1 MSKESKSWFYLVL
14 LSAIWGRAF
23 ILMNKAMYTS
33 GDEELISDVQVA
45 SMRMLIV
52 ARVLLP
58 FAIRALRRIETVKEF
73 VLLATVGFCGNFLPA
88 FLFTYAETGI
98 SSGYAGMLNSFTP
111 IFALVIGFVVFRE
124 RLSRI
129 QLIGVGIGTVGVV
142 LLMLSGRNL
151 SATGGWGPIIAIVL
165 ATFCYAV
172 SLNTIKYTMQKFKSF
187 EITSLSFLIIF
198 LPSVFIAW
206 KHGVYEEIR
215 TNEFAKE
222 GLLYLFV
229 LSIVGTAFAVI
240 IFNKLVTISSVLFA
254 SSVTYLIPI
263 FAVLIGLYF
272 GEQINVNQMLSMLVV
287 LGGIFA
293 ANYLPKWQ
301 AKRNRPV

>member
-1 MSKESKSWFYLVL
+1 M
-14 LSAIWGRAF
+14 
-23 ILMNKAMYTS
+23 
-33 GDEELISDVQVA
+33 
-45 SMRMLIV
+45 
-52 ARVLLP
+52 
-58 FAIRALRRIETVKEF
+58 
-73 VLLATVGFCGNFLPA
+73 
-88 FLFTYAETGI
+88 
-98 SSGYAGMLNSFTP
+98 
-111 IFALVIGFVVFRE
+111 
-124 RLSRI
+124 
-129 QLIGVGIGTVGVV
+129 
-142 LLMLSGRNL
+142 
-151 SATGGWGPIIAIVL
+151 
-165 ATFCYAV
+165 
-172 SLNTIKYTMQKFKSF
+172 
-187 EITSLSFLIIF
+187 IIF

-240 IFNKLVTISSVLFA
+240 ILNKLVTISSVLFA

-293 ANYLPKWQ
+293 AIYLPKGQ